1 MKKKLARA
9 VKQAQILSEQYPEY
23 FHVMTKKFH
32 KPSVVVGGWHR
43 TYMRMNGWITY
54 KIFCNGE
61 EAQIIHSQSMIN
73 KEEPY
78 IGKRDIRQLS
88 E

>member
-9 VKQAQILSEQYPEY
+9 VKQAKMLSEQYPEY

-32 KPSVVVGGWHR
+32 NPSVVVGGWHR
-43 TYMRMNGWITY
+43 SYMRMNGWITY
-54 KIFCNGE
+54 KIFCGGDE
-61 EAQIIHSQSMIN
+61 VQIIHPQSMIN